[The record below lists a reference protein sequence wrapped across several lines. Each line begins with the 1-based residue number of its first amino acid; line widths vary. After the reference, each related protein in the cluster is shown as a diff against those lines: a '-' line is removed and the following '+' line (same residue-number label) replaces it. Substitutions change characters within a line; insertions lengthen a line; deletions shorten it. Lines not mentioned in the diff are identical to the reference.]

1 MIMEN
6 QLPNVN
12 DNGKLNVGASPTV
25 FLKKEKKTET
35 QCLYWDLA
43 VPITELSD
51 FLLIFFC
58 ISIGLPALVRA
69 SPLTLSRICSAIPN
83 GQPKKV

>member
-1 MIMEN
+1 MILEN

-25 FLKKEKKTET
+25 FLKKEKKET

-43 VPITELSD
+43 VPIMELSD
-51 FLLIFFC
+51 FLLFFC
-58 ISIGLPALVRA
+58 ISVGLPAQVRA

-83 GQPKKV
+83 GQPKKA

>member
-1 MIMEN
+1 MILEN

-25 FLKKEKKTET
+25 FLKKEKKRKLNASIGTW
-35 QCLYWDLA
+35 QYQ
-43 VPITELSD
+43 LSD
-51 FLLIFFC
+51 FLLFFF
-58 ISIGLPALVRA
+58 ISVGLPALVRA

-83 GQPKKV
+83 GQPKKA

>member
-25 FLKKEKKTET
+25 FLKKEKNGNSM
-35 QCLYWDLA
+35 
-43 VPITELSD
+43 P
-51 FLLIFFC
+51 LLRLG
-58 ISIGLPALVRA
+58 S
-69 SPLTLSRICSAIPN
+69 TNN
-83 GQPKKV
+83 GTK